1 MFRKLLVAT
10 VLGLGLM
17 TPMAMTARADAHELS
32 REREEH
38 RRFEVKY
45 RRGFHHEW
53 RFYAGYHERH
63 EAERAAGHLRHEG
76 YEVYID
82 RD

>member
-1 MFRKLLVAT
+1 MFRKLLIAT

-17 TPMAMTARADAHELS
+17 TPLAMTARADAREPF

-38 RRFEVKY
+38 RRLEVKY

-53 RFYAGYHERH
+53 RFYGSYHERH
-63 EAERAAGHLRHEG
+63 EAMRAAEHLRHEG
-76 YEVYID
+76 YEVIID